1 MSQVGSPKAP
11 SPSARERIFARLRAA
26 PVIPVAAPPVRVC
39 EPRPERSALMQQF
52 TEAMTA
58 AHAQIHFT
66 DQDGWA
72 ELLLRLAAEQ
82 RLGSLLIGKGSKQGQ
97 RLIDLHPETPRLL
110 SYDRPISEWKSEL
123 FDKVDAGFTTAR
135 CAIADTGSLVLWP
148 DATEPRLLSLVPPIH
163 FVLLDAATLQPSLRS
178 VMASEAWGRGL
189 PTNALLISGPSKTA
203 DIQQTLAYGAHGPKQ
218 LIVLVCQS

>member
-1 MSQVGSPKAP
+1 MN
-11 SPSARERIFARLRAA
+11 ARERIFARLRAA

-39 EPRPERSALMQQF
+39 EPPLERAALLQRF
-52 TEAMTA
+52 TEAMTD

-66 DQDGWA
+66 DKEAWPG
-72 ELLLRLAAEQ
+72 LLLRLATGK
-82 RLGSLLIGKGSKQGQ
+82 RVGSLLIGKGSKQGQ
-97 RLIDLHPETPRLL
+97 RLIDLHPECPRLL
-110 SYDRPISEWKSEL
+110 SYDRPVGEWKAEL
-123 FDKVDAGFTTAR
+123 FDAVDAGFTAAR

-178 VMASEAWGRGL
+178 VITSEAWGRGL

-218 LIVLVCQS
+218 LIVLVCLS

>member
-1 MSQVGSPKAP
+1 MN
-11 SPSARERIFARLRAA
+11 ARERIFARLRAA
-26 PVIPVAAPPVRVC
+26 PVIPVAPPPVRIC
-39 EPRPERSALMQQF
+39 EPPLERAALMQQF
-52 TEAMTA
+52 TAAMSA
-58 AHAQIHFT
+58 AQAQLHFT
-66 DQDGWA
+66 DSQNWPN
-72 ELLLRLAAEQ
+72 LLLHLAAEKQ
-82 RLGSLLIGKGSKQGQ
+82 VRSLLIGKGSHHGQ
-97 RLIDLHPETPRLL
+97 RLIELDPDTLRLL
-110 SYDRPISEWKSEL
+110 SYDRPAQDWKAEL
-123 FDKVDAGFTTAR
+123 FDQVDAGFTAAR

-148 DATEPRLLSLVPPIH
+148 DASEPRLLSLVPPVH